1 MTVQQWPEGPGA
13 DQDAAR
19 ERYKSDM
26 RTTRTALREVFRA
39 DMPAAHGGV
48 AVVVVAGVVVG
59 CFAGPVAGGLV
70 AAGFAVLFFVA
81 VAVMY
86 LRGIRG
92 ADAWRRSYLCTFGWG
107 NWI

>member
-1 MTVQQWPEGPGA
+1 MQQWPEGPGA

-26 RTTRTALREVFRA
+26 RTTRTSLREVFRA

-48 AVVVVAGVVVG
+48 AVVVVVGVVVG
-59 CFAGPVAGGLV
+59 CFAGPVAGGLL
-70 AAGFAVLFFVA
+70 AGGFAVLFFVA